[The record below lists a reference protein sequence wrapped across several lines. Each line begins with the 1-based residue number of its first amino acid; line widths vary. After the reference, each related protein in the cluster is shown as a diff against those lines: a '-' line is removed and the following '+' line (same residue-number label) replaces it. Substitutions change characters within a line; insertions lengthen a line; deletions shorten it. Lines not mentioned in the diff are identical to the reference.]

1 MFLLASSYL
10 RFRSTKE
17 GCGAKVKKEEIWFR
31 KESDGKRKGE
41 TKVCPTRGQNGGEI
55 PVMCSCAKWR
65 FLAQN
70 FV

>member
-17 GCGAKVKKEEIWFR
+17 GCGAKVKKEKIWFR

-41 TKVCPTRGQNGGEI
+41 TKVCPARGQNEI